1 MIHVNCT
8 KNTNT
13 GRKRDKQTTLIT
25 NEIPP
30 RLEFV
35 ESFRVDAFD
44 DERGREVTEFAF
56 LFFFCLSNKLPVEV
70 VRVDDVPVWG
80 RDLDDVLLSELSL
93 ERVVADFGRAENEI
107 GEQI

>member
-44 DERGREVTEFAF
+44 DERGREVTEFASLVF
-56 LFFFCLSNKLPVEV
+56 LFFLPNKLPVEV
-70 VRVDDVPVWG
+70 VVLRVDDVPV
-80 RDLDDVLLSELSL
+80 
-93 ERVVADFGRAENEI
+93 
-107 GEQI
+107 